1 MIDLHIHTNDSS
13 DGQHSPREIF
23 TMAKRIGLQAI
34 AFADH
39 NSIGSVEE
47 GMSLSREFSLEFVPA
62 IELNTIYQEQDLHLL
77 GYYLDY
83 QSKSLKEWLISQLEA
98 KKQQAKG
105 RLRRLKELGF
115 ALDQEDL
122 ERFSPGKIP
131 AGSTF
136 LQAII
141 SREENKADPRLK
153 PYTNGERSDS
163 PYFNFYLDY
172 LRSGKSAFVPL
183 KAADTIKV
191 IGVVKGFG
199 GIPILAH
206 PYDINTEIIIKLIE
220 AGLCGL
226 EAYSSYHSI
235 EQCEYFRRLAE
246 QQGILT
252 TAGSDFHGY
261 LYKPDVHL
269 GGITGNSYQ
278 LLKEL
283 KSFAREQEATVPV

>member
-23 TMAKRIGLQAI
+23 TMAKLIGLQAI

-39 NSIGSVEE
+39 NSIGGVEE
-47 GMSLSREFSLEFVPA
+47 GMRLSREFTLEFVPA
-62 IELNTIYQEQDLHLL
+62 IELNTIHQGQDLHLL

-83 QSKSLKEWLISQLEA
+83 QSKALKEWLKKQHEA
-98 KKQQAKG
+98 KRHQARG
-105 RLRRLKELGF
+105 RLQRLKELGF
-115 ALDQEDL
+115 VLDL
-122 ERFSPGKIP
+122 EDVEKFSPGKIP

-136 LQAII
+136 LQGIM
-141 SREENKADPRLK
+141 SREENKSDPRIK
-153 PYTNGERSDS
+153 PYINGERSNS

-172 LRSGKSAFVPL
+172 LRSDKPAFVPL
-183 KAADTIKV
+183 KAADTVEV
-191 IGVVKGFG
+191 IRIVKGFG

-206 PYDINTEIIIKLIE
+206 PYDIDTEIIIKLIE

-246 QQGILT
+246 QYGILV
-252 TAGSDFHGY
+252 TAGSDFHGFQ
-261 LYKPDVHL
+261 YKPDVRL
-269 GGITGNSYQ
+269 GEIPGNSYQ

-283 KSFAREQEATVPV
+283 KGLVGE